1 MGSERLFV
9 LGWTYNLIKAGFD
22 VSVVGLRILDCFSD
36 GNVRSSFFFRK
47 EVVSA
52 FRNKPYNCPR
62 DFLLAKEKVR
72 A

>member
-36 GNVRSSFFFRK
+36 GNVRSSFFFSGK
-47 EVVSA
+47 KLYPHSA
-52 FRNKPYNCPR
+52 TNHTIVLVIFY
-62 DFLLAKEKVR
+62 
-72 A
+72 